1 MTAPV
6 FARWAARVLEGE
18 DPRGSGDGTV
28 SPLDRAA
35 AIGAIERALL
45 AKGRRRTRAR
55 WAMGLSLAAS
65 VALAA
70 GLAGFAAHEREG
82 AAPVTAA
89 AQAPRATEAL
99 PTEGAATTP
108 APAKAPQKLT
118 IVGHVTG
125 TGATIG
131 NRTGA
136 LKEGDAVGPGNRV
149 VARGTSHALLA
160 FSTGTELSVEPSAFG
175 DGDMTILEEGR
186 SQVFAL
192 DTGAVRAHVAKLHA
206 GERFVVHTP
215 DAEVEV
221 RGTSFRVAI
230 APPDSSCGAG
240 TVTRVSV
247 DEGVVVVRHGQI
259 ESRVARGETWP
270 PGCDADTKPPIE
282 LPPIELADNPSNP
295 LARAPK
301 PSGYLGDTP
310 KPPGYLGDTP
320 KPPGYLGDTPK
331 PPREHRPL
339 TSLTPSSLAD
349 QNDAFAEALALKN
362 GGQDDAAALAFER
375 FVARYPSS
383 NLAESAAVE
392 RMKLLLVT
400 DRARGVAAAA
410 QYLRRYPNGFAQADA
425 RAAVAGNR

>member
-18 DPRGSGDGTV
+18 DARASGDGAV
-28 SPLDRAA
+28 SPMDRAA

-70 GLAGFAAHEREG
+70 GLAGFTGHRG
-82 AAPVTAA
+82 FGGSTVTAA
-89 AQAPRATEAL
+89 AQAPLAPRIEGAM
-99 PTEGAATTP
+99 PRTEGATPRTEGATAETL
-108 APAKAPQKLT
+108 APAEPPQKLT

-125 TGATIG
+125 SGATIR

-136 LKEGDAVGPGNRV
+136 LKEGDSVGPGNRV

-230 APPDSSCGAG
+230 APPDSSCGGG

-270 PGCDADTKPPIE
+270 PGCDADKA
-282 LPPIELADNPSNP
+282 PIELAQSAAPP
-295 LARAPK
+295 AAR
-301 PSGYLGDTP
+301 GLGGVPQGTP
-310 KPPGYLGDTP
+310 PATGT
-320 KPPGYLGDTPK
+320 
-331 PPREHRPL
+331 REHRPL
-339 TSLTPSSLAD
+339 AQVAPSSLAD

-362 GGQDDAAALAFER
+362 GGQDDAAAAAFER